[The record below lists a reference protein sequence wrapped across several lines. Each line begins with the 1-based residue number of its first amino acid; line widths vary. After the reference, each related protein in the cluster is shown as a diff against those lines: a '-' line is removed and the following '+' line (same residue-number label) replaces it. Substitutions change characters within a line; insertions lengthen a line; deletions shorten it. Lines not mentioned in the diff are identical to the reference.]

1 MVPLQM
7 LLLGIGIKQAV
18 RTSLGAILLISLSGL
33 WRHTLQ
39 GNVLWAAGGLL
50 SLGGV
55 LGAQLG
61 SRTLPKLPERQVNR
75 LFRLL
80 LLLMAT
86 YTVIRGGGEFV
97 TELGNLPLR
106 GGPTPP

>member
-50 SLGGV
+50 SPGGRLGGATGQSHV
-55 LGAQLG
+55 AQ
-61 SRTLPKLPERQVNR
+61 V
-75 LFRLL
+75 
-80 LLLMAT
+80 A
-86 YTVIRGGGEFV
+86 
-97 TELGNLPLR
+97 
-106 GGPTPP
+106 